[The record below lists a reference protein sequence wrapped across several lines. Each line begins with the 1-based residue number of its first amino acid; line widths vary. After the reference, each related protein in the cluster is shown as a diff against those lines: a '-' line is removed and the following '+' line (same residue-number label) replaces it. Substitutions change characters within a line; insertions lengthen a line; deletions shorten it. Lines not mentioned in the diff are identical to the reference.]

1 MDNLCALCN
10 NILTV
15 RKIFLNCDKEVAAF
29 RISCPQGN
37 SKGLRLCW
45 CWWKICCLLHTA
57 FLASG
62 LQISICIVDMLLCGR
77 IQFAFCCLNSVKPFP
92 VIAPAQEFVPPSLDI
107 LKEEIGRNIGCFK
120 P

>member
-62 LQISICIVDMLLCGR
+62 LQISICIVDVLLCGR
-77 IQFAFCCLNSVKPFP
+77 IQFVCLLLLEQCKTISSHCSSTG
-92 VIAPAQEFVPPSLDI
+92 IRTTI
-107 LKEEIGRNIGCFK
+107 TRHLKGRDRQK
-120 P
+120 HRML